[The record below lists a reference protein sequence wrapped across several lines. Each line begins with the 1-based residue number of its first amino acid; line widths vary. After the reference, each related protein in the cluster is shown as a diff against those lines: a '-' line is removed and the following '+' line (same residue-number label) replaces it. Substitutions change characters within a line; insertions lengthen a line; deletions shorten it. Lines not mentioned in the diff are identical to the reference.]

1 MESTL
6 PTCTVVRSEEQYRGK
21 QGLQYQMGISAQ
33 STASQGLC
41 LHLNTFLPG
50 ARAKAHLHQNH
61 ETAIY
66 MLKGAVGMWYGEGL
80 KEHLVVQAGDYLYIP
95 ANMPHLPYN
104 LSETEE
110 ALAVLSRTD
119 PNEQESV
126 TLLPEL
132 DLVHL

>member
-21 QGLQYQMGISAQ
+21 QGLDYQRGISAQ
-33 STASQGLC
+33 STGSTGLC
-41 LHLNTFLPG
+41 MHLNTFPPG
-50 ARAKAHLHQNH
+50 ARARAHLHDHH

-66 MLKGAVGMWYGEGL
+66 MLKGEVGMWYGENL
-80 KEHLVVQAGDYLYIP
+80 KEHMVVRAGDYLYIP

-104 LSETEE
+104 MSETEE
-110 ALAVLSRTD
+110 AVALLARTD

-132 DLVHL
+132 DLIHV